1 MAAETKQSP
10 QPHQCQLGPIDS
22 QPQAH
27 QDPQMVGWGCCSPGM
42 ELCLLVLLCG
52 AVLEEAGEW
61 GWDPPLFLPLV
72 VLGVVGAPCFAQC
85 WFLVVT
91 WGLAGVEEPS

>member
-52 AVLEEAGEW
+52 AVLEEASEW

-85 WFLVVT
+85 WFLVV
-91 WGLAGVEEPS
+91 WLAGVEEPS